1 MIQSESW
8 IGILDDSDCVLQPRV
23 VFYFIIGLHICMPW
37 APAVEDGIHVFSYPS
52 NGISLLSI
60 MSDVPLTLEMV
71 LIEAYMD

>member
-23 VFYFIIGLHICMPW
+23 VLYFIIGLHICMPW

-52 NGISLLSI
+52 NRTSLLSI

-71 LIEAYMD
+71 LIEAYID

>member
-1 MIQSESW
+1 MT
-8 IGILDDSDCVLQPRV
+8 
-23 VFYFIIGLHICMPW
+23 W

-52 NGISLLSI
+52 NGTSLLSI